1 MRSPVP
7 LGSPEALTNSA
18 QARIHTMSVP
28 ITQASRGN
36 VFEMD
41 GALFEITGMDHVKPG
56 KGPAY
61 IQVRYKSL
69 TSGRNLEKRFNSSHT
84 IDLVH
89 VDERKLEYLYREG
102 SAYVFMDTD
111 TYDQIHLSA
120 DLVADK
126 MAYLKENDHCTV
138 SFRDSEPLSVV
149 LPAHVVL
156 RIAECDPPSKAA
168 GTNATKPATLE
179 TGLEVRVPLFVGP
192 GTLVKV
198 DTRSGEFVERVKE

>member
-1 MRSPVP
+1 MAFV
-7 LGSPEALTNSA
+7 GSPQLLTNPP
-18 QARIHTMSVP
+18 QAGVYSMSVP

-41 GALFEITGMDHVKPG
+41 GALFEILAMDHVKPG

-84 IDLVH
+84 IELVH

-102 SAYVFMDTD
+102 SAFVFMDTE
-111 TYDQIHLSA
+111 TYDQIHLPS
-120 DLVADK
+120 DLIADK
-126 MAYLKENDHCTV
+126 MVYLKENDQCIV
-138 SFRDSEPLSVV
+138 SFRGSDPLSVV

-179 TGLEVRVPLFVGP
+179 TGIEVRVPLFVGP
-192 GTLVKV
+192 GTLAKV